1 MVHKQNTRE
10 GNIMLKIVILNFQFQ
25 INCFVYMLEDK
36 VLEFISKQSQYML
49 SKSLYNKSLL
59 SYHLSLRFF

>member
-10 GNIMLKIVILNFQFQ
+10 GNIMLKIVILHFQFQ

-36 VLEFISKQSQYML
+36 VLEFITKQSE
-49 SKSLYNKSLL
+49 N
-59 SYHLSLRFF
+59 FFFQWIMNNFLVL

>member
-49 SKSLYNKSLL
+49 SKSLYNMVAFLESVKLIK
-59 SYHLSLRFF
+59 

>member
-36 VLEFISKQSQYML
+36 VLEFISKQSQPVV
-49 SKSLYNKSLL
+49 
-59 SYHLSLRFF
+59 F

>member
-25 INCFVYMLEDK
+25 TNFFVYMLE
-36 VLEFISKQSQYML
+36 
-49 SKSLYNKSLL
+49 NKSLNL
-59 SYHLSLRFF
+59 FQNNHSMCYQIVKADVL